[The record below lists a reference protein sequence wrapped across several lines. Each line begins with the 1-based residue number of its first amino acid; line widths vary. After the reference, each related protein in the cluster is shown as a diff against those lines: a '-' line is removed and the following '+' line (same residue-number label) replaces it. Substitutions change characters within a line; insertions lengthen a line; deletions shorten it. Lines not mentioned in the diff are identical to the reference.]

1 MKNAMKI
8 NKKEVFFGA
17 VSGAIVAVGGTII
30 SHILSNKAPKNGIEV
45 VKKETEKESV
55 DGEYIMG
62 FDVSSG
68 EDMSG
73 NPVESE
79 EN

>member
-1 MKNAMKI
+1 M
-8 NKKEVFFGA
+8 
-17 VSGAIVAVGGTII
+17 
-30 SHILSNKAPKNGIEV
+30 PKNGIEV
-45 VKKETEKESV
+45 VEKEAEKESV

>member
-8 NKKEVFFGA
+8 NKKEVLFGA
-17 VSGAIVAVGGTII
+17 VSGAIAAVGGTII
-30 SHILSNKAPKNGIEV
+30 SHILSNKASKNGVEV
-45 VKKETEKESV
+45 VRNEAEKESV
-55 DGEYIMG
+55 EGEYVMD
-62 FDVSSG
+62 FDVSAD
-68 EDMSG
+68 EDVFG

>member
-8 NKKEVFFGA
+8 NKKEVIFGA
-17 VSGAIVAVGGTII
+17 VGGAIAADGGTII
-30 SHILSNKAPKNGIEV
+30 SHILSNKAPKNDIEV
-45 VKKETEKESV
+45 VRNEAEKESV
-55 DGEYIMG
+55 EGEYVMG
-62 FDVSSG
+62 FDVSAD
-68 EDMSG
+68 EDVSG

>member
-8 NKKEVFFGA
+8 NKKEVLFGA

-45 VKKETEKESV
+45 VKKEAV

-62 FDVSSG
+62 FDVSSS